1 MTKYEKIFNG
11 LLTPIKVSN
20 SLYKCE
26 TFLYSRTLEEKQ
38 NLFKRFKYWTTSL
51 HPKDLQF
58 GEYFLFEKGDN
69 EVIVPTVKCPLYG
82 NLAYIGNGVAFYD
95 IIHDKFYSRSHTHN
109 DFIKK
114 MIKTHPRK
122 YYCVIIDWGIPKIEA
137 QNMEAMFICWAKEIL
152 GKKKNVKKF
161 HFDIDEMINKKKED
175 IETIQFYLNI
185 PESNYVD
192 K

>member
-69 EVIVPTVKCPLYG
+69 EVLFQ
-82 NLAYIGNGVAFYD
+82 L
-95 IIHDKFYSRSHTHN
+95 
-109 DFIKK
+109 
-114 MIKTHPRK
+114 
-122 YYCVIIDWGIPKIEA
+122 
-137 QNMEAMFICWAKEIL
+137 
-152 GKKKNVKKF
+152 
-161 HFDIDEMINKKKED
+161 
-175 IETIQFYLNI
+175 
-185 PESNYVD
+185 
-192 K
+192 